1 LLAANILPIDGY
13 RASGELEMSRMQQ
26 RAAAHQ
32 DHEFPNSD
40 DRDIAPVLKP
50 VFKEVLIFSPSVKTG
65 GPEALHQLGY
75 RIARNGGMARMVYY
89 GVPLTVEG
97 NVFRCGKGPFP
108 LLEHFAQYQP
118 QVLRESV
125 LAAETLLVFPE
136 PLSKTAAIFRSQP
149 CQRALW
155 WLSVD
160 NALQSNPELLEQDSA
175 RTFFADRDLSH
186 FYQSEYARTA
196 LMNNKAQRYLPLSDY
211 TDPQFIQRSL
221 TASDN
226 APIRFRNNNV
236 CFFPNKGRELAR
248 HFLTCDTSLRNQVEF
263 KAIRDMTK
271 AQVRDTLF
279 QARVYIDFGHHPGKD
294 RVPREAAIAGAVVL
308 LHSAGAANFFGDHP
322 LSPDYRFTQD
332 DVLSGRLH
340 QRLDDIL
347 DDPEAHFAAQRLY
360 RQHILLEQE
369 RFDIEVRSSFFTR
382 V

>member
-1 LLAANILPIDGY
+1 M
-13 RASGELEMSRMQQ
+13 SGMRRS
-26 RAAAHQ
+26 AAARQ
-32 DHEFPNSD
+32 DDEIPETD
-40 DRDIAPVLKP
+40 ERAVAPVFKP

-125 LAAETLLVFPE
+125 LAADTLLVFPE
-136 PLSKTAAIFRSQP
+136 PLSKTAAMFRSQP

-221 TASDN
+221 TTSDN

-236 CFFPNKGRELAR
+236 CFFPNKGRDLAR

-340 QRLDDIL
+340 ERLDDIL

>member
-1 LLAANILPIDGY
+1 M
-13 RASGELEMSRMQQ
+13 RRS
-26 RAAAHQ
+26 AAARQ
-32 DHEFPNSD
+32 DDEIPETD
-40 DRDIAPVLKP
+40 EQAIAPVLKP

-75 RIARNGGMARMVYY
+75 HIARNGGMARMAYY
-89 GVPLTVEG
+89 NVPLSVEG
-97 NVFRCGKGPFP
+97 NVLRSGKGAFP

-118 QVLRESV
+118 QVLRESP
-125 LAAETLLVFPE
+125 LTADTLLVFPE
-136 PLSKTAAIFRSQP
+136 PLSKTAATFRGQP

-160 NALQSNPELLEQDSA
+160 NAVEANPELLDQEYTRA
-175 RTFFADRDLSH
+175 LFADHDLSH

-196 LMNNKAQRYLPLSDY
+196 LMNNKAQHYLPLSDY

-221 TASDN
+221 TASHN
-226 APIRFRNNNV
+226 PPIRSRDNKV

-248 HFLTCDTSLRNQVEF
+248 LFLTCDTSLRQQVEF
-263 KAIRDMTK
+263 VPIREMTK
-271 AQVRDTLF
+271 AQVRDALF

-322 LSPDYRFTQD
+322 LSADYRFTRD
-332 DVLSGRLH
+332 DVISGRLH
-340 QRLDDIL
+340 ERLDDIL